1 VLEIDQWVDLAEA
14 CRIARLFL
22 YENPKR
28 IFGISSIFVR
38 DGRIEIKAVYAMSQ
52 ANGFTIFV
60 EVKNVGGASSTLEEA
75 LLNGKMCDSEQFPL
89 TVLTGQS
96 AVVKLNLPASQ
107 GIQSGVVVQIEL
119 RTSDGITC
127 STIVVL
133 P

>member
-1 VLEIDQWVDLAEA
+1 VIDTITITVVSLTLA
-14 CRIARLFL
+14 IAMGGW
-22 YENPKR
+22 
-28 IFGISSIFVR
+28 IFGISSVFVR

-52 ANGFTIFV
+52 ANGFTILV
-60 EVKNVGGASSTLEEA
+60 EVKNVGGTSSTLEEA
-75 LLNGKMCDSEQFPL
+75 LLNGQICDSEQFPL

-107 GIQSGVVVQIEL
+107 GVQSGVVVQIEL
-119 RTSDGITC
+119 RTSDGRTC